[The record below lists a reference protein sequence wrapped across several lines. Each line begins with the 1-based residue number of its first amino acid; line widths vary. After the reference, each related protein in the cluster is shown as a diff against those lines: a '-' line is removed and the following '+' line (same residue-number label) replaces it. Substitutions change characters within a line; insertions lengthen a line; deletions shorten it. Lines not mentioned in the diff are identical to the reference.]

1 MEAIILAGGFG
12 TRLKPCVDD
21 LPKPIAPVG
30 GRPFLAYLLDYL
42 AANGV
47 CRAII
52 STGYMAEKIEQT
64 FGKSYG
70 GMRIDYCREEN
81 PLGTGG
87 AIKKALGMCKGDY
100 AVVINGD
107 TFYDVDLS
115 EMKKTHAESGT
126 AITIAAKMLM
136 NVERSGFLET
146 KGGLL
151 TGFCEKGASGAGLI
165 NGGIY
170 LINKNAL
177 DGISE
182 EKFSFEKQVLEK
194 LLMPIGVFESDT
206 YFIDIGIPEEF
217 ERANAEKDLLIFKN
231 RAANDQP

>member
-21 LPKPIAPVG
+21 LPKPLAPVG
-30 GRPFLAYLLDYL
+30 GRPFLEYLLDYL

-64 FGKSYG
+64 LGISYG
-70 GMRIDYCREEN
+70 TMCIDYCKEES

-87 AIKKALGMCKGDY
+87 AIKKALGMCKEDC

-115 EMKKTHAESGT
+115 EMKKIHVASGV
-126 AITIAAKMLM
+126 AITIAAKMRK

-146 KGGLL
+146 ENGLL
-151 TGFCEKGASGAGLI
+151 TGFCEKGVSGAGLI
-165 NGGIY
+165 NGGVY

-177 DGISE
+177 DCMNE

-231 RAANDQP
+231 GAASD

>member
-12 TRLKPCVDD
+12 TRLKPCVED
-21 LPKPIAPVG
+21 LPKPLAPIG

-47 CRAII
+47 GRAII

-64 FGKSYG
+64 VGTSHG
-70 GMRIDYCREEN
+70 EMNVDYCKEET

-87 AIKKALGMCKGDY
+87 AIKKALGLCKEDY

-107 TFYDVDLS
+107 TFYDVDLC
-115 EMKKTHAESGT
+115 EMRKRHVASGT
-126 AITIAAKMLM
+126 AITVAAKMLM

-146 KGGLL
+146 RNGLL

-217 ERANAEKDLLIFKN
+217 ARANAEKDMLVFKN
-231 RAANDQP
+231 RGGN

>member
-12 TRLKPCVDD
+12 TRLKPSVED
-21 LPKPIAPVG
+21 LPKPLAPIG

-42 AANGV
+42 EANGV

-52 STGYMAEKIEQT
+52 STGYMAEKIEQAIGT
-64 FGKSYG
+64 SYG
-70 GMRIDYCREEN
+70 KITVDYCREET

-87 AIKKALGMCKGDY
+87 AIKKALGMCKENC

-107 TFYDVDLS
+107 TFYNVDLC
-115 EMKKTHAESGT
+115 EMRSTHTAAGM
-126 AITIAAKMLM
+126 AITIAAKMLR
-136 NVERSGFLET
+136 NVERSGFLEMQ
-146 KGGLL
+146 GGLL
-151 TGFCEKGASGAGLI
+151 TGFCEKGASGAGLV

-177 DGISE
+177 DCISE

-194 LLMPIGVFESDT
+194 LLMPVAVFESDT

-217 ERANAEKDLLIFKN
+217 ERANAEKDLLVFKKGDN
-231 RAANDQP
+231 

>member
-1 MEAIILAGGFG
+1 MEAIVLAGGFG

-21 LPKPIAPVG
+21 LPKPLAPVG

-64 FGKSYG
+64 FGESYG
-70 GMRIDYCREEN
+70 GMRIDYCKEET

-87 AIKKALGMCKGDY
+87 AIKKALGMCKEEY

-107 TFYDVDLS
+107 TFYDVDLG
-115 EMKKTHAESGT
+115 EMIKMHVASGV
-126 AITIAAKMLM
+126 AITIAAKMRM
-136 NVERSGFLET
+136 NVERSGFLKTE
-146 KGGLL
+146 GGLL

-177 DGISE
+177 DCISE

-206 YFIDIGIPEEF
+206 YFVDIGIPEEF

-231 RAANDQP
+231 RGGK

>member
-12 TRLKPCVDD
+12 TRLKPCVED
-21 LPKPIAPVG
+21 LPKPLAPIG

-42 AANGV
+42 VANGV
-47 CRAII
+47 CRVII
-52 STGYMAEKIEQT
+52 STGYMAEKIEQAIGT
-64 FGKSYG
+64 EFG
-70 GMRIDYCREEN
+70 GMHVDYCKEET

-87 AIKKALGMCKGDY
+87 AIKKALGMCRNDF

-107 TFYDVDLS
+107 TFYNVDLG
-115 EMKKTHAESGT
+115 EMAAKHKSLGT
-126 AITIAAKMLM
+126 PITVAAKMLK

-146 KGGLL
+146 EGGLL

-177 DGISE
+177 DCISE

-194 LLMPIGVFESDT
+194 LLMPVGVFESDT

-217 ERANAEKDLLIFKN
+217 ARANEEKDLLVFKN
-231 RAANDQP
+231 RGG